1 MIDSVRCCK
10 LAMDA
15 GLSGALIGPCAYFK
29 KSPPVQY
36 TDEEARKMVEDF
48 IRKYGRKGASKARS
62 RATGKTS

>member
-1 MIDSVRCCK
+1 
-10 LAMDA
+10 MDA

-48 IRKYGRKGASKARS
+48 IRKYGKKYGKRGARKGKV
-62 RATGKTS
+62 TGKTSR